1 MEVIQTPPLKIHQN
15 KKSKISLRPTS
26 SHPSAKKNFFVQQQ
40 NFFELFDDKGNFTL
54 GQAPTFPK
62 LMFLFKNDIGQWVGG
77 WVGGKID
84 GGHQVAD
91 TPPQLLDTHSLQ
103 V

>member
-1 MEVIQTPPLKIHQN
+1 MEVIQTDPPPTLKNHQN
-15 KKSKISLRPTS
+15 NKSKISLRPTS

-40 NFFELFDDKGNFTL
+40 NFFELFDDNGNFNL
-54 GQAPTFPK
+54 PFPK